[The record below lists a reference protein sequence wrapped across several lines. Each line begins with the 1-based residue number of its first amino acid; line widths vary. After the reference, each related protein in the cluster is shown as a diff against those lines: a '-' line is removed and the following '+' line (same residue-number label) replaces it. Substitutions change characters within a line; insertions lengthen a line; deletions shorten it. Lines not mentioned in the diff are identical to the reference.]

1 MSNIKADNFTWKTGE
16 ATAQSGTTVTG
27 PQIVYGVAKAW
38 CNYTPASPTNNG
50 SFNISSLTR
59 LGTGLITFNMTN
71 ALPSSSFS
79 YCDGGYN
86 TASADGP
93 WNSIRS
99 GYTVSS
105 TSFTVQCFNSSGSA
119 QDQSFAYFA
128 VFR

>member
-16 ATAQSGTTVTG
+16 STGQSGTTVTG
-27 PQIVYGVAKAW
+27 PQVVYGVAKAW

-59 LGTGLITFNMTN
+59 VNTGLITFNMTS
-71 ALPSSSFS
+71 ALSSSSFA

-86 TASADGP
+86 TGNSDGG

-99 GYTVSS
+99 GYTLSSS
-105 TSFTVQCFNSSGSA
+105 TFTVQDFSIAGGA
-119 QDQSFAYFA
+119 QDQTYAYFA